1 MLNAIL
7 MKKCVTARGRVTV
20 KGLTALAVI
29 TAAVTLP
36 MLVHLAFGAGG
47 GVVFLPMYLPVV
59 LGACL
64 LGTKWGA
71 AVGILSPLT
80 SYLVTSVSGTA
91 MPTAERLPFMMAALA
106 VFAVVCGLFS
116 DVSVR
121 RWWVAFVTFPVAAL
135 IARGSF
141 LLLVFLF
148 SSVTSLTTAAVFRQ
162 ILAGWPGLLVMTVAV
177 PSLVLTLGHR
187 IRR

>member
-1 MLNAIL
+1 MLHAVL

-47 GVVFLPMYLPVV
+47 VVFLPMYLPVV

-64 LGTKWGA
+64 LGAKWGA
-71 AVGILSPLT
+71 TVGILSPLT

-91 MPTAERLPFMMAALA
+91 MPTAERLPFMMAELA
-106 VFAVVCGLFS
+106 VFAVVCGLLS

-121 RWWVAFVTFPVAAL
+121 RWWVSFVTFPVAAL

-187 IRR
+187 ILR